1 MNLMKRIRIGETRQ
15 FEVRVDAR
23 NFLNTPYWANP
34 DTNINSPNFGR
45 MLASGSTGSNN
56 ADINSGARSFTISTR
71 LNF

>member
-1 MNLMKRIRIGETRQ
+1 MKRVRVGENKQ
-15 FEVRVDAR
+15 FELRIDAR

-34 DTNINSPNFGR
+34 ETNINSLNFGR

-71 LNF
+71 LTF